1 MSFQLWLIKGCW
13 GDEDLNIEQ
22 ADDSIRRCK
31 ELKESVMKAKTAFF
45 LILLIGVLL
54 LKVPGECLAGVVVEQ
69 VVRDRDGI
77 SSRALLYFSDSR
89 FRADHEPRG
98 MTTILDFKGDGL
110 MMIDHRSKSYVEVK
124 LSQWEREVAK
134 RLKKEFPRIKPKERK
149 IAVRKTGRTAVING
163 FQTEQIEVL
172 ADDELIEENWVTRDV
187 EMKEIE
193 KVMDRVAQG
202 FSKDFRLGMKEGR
215 EIYEKLKPYGF
226 PILIKDH
233 AVTYGLGAIDRVE
246 VKKIEKREL
255 KDDVFLP
262 PADYQKIIPEPSKK

>member
-1 MSFQLWLIKGCW
+1 
-13 GDEDLNIEQ
+13 
-22 ADDSIRRCK
+22 
-31 ELKESVMKAKTAFF
+31 MKKKTLF
-45 LILLIGVLL
+45 LMMLLLGVFLLI
-54 LKVPGECLAGVVVEQ
+54 VPGECLAGVVVEQ
-69 VVRDRDGI
+69 VVRDRDGLP
-77 SSRALLYFSDSR
+77 SRALLYFSDSR
-89 FRADHEPRG
+89 FRTDHEPRG
-98 MTTILDFKGDGL
+98 MTTILDFKEDGL
-110 MMIDHRSKSYVEVK
+110 TMIDHRSKSYVEVK

-134 RLKKEFPRIKPKERK
+134 RLKKEFPGIKPKERK
-149 IAVRKTGRTAVING
+149 IVVRKTGRTAVING

-172 ADDELIEENWVTRDV
+172 ADDEPVEEDWVTRDV

-202 FSKDFRLGMKEGR
+202 SSKDFTLEMKEGR

-233 AVTYGLGAIDRVE
+233 AVTYGLRAIDRVE

-262 PADYQKIIPEPSKK
+262 PAGYKKIVPESPKK